1 MTNQQACASQPEAAV
16 DAPTAELS
24 GFTAA
29 ERERL
34 QRLRR
39 QVRAGVRSESYPHD
53 KRQDFVR
60 WLVEQGKLS
69 DN

>member
-1 MTNQQACASQPEAAV
+1 MKPQECPERHE
-16 DAPTAELS
+16 ELS
-24 GFTAA
+24 EPAAAQLARFTAA

-34 QRLRR
+34 VRLRR
-39 QVRAGVRSESYPHD
+39 LVQRGERSEQYPRD
-53 KRQDFVR
+53 RRQDFVR